1 MHIMNLDLASEVST
15 AAQTASSGSNST
27 ASPVNVVVLDQ
38 QPNRENP
45 ATAESGE
52 TADTADCSSR
62 SLKLRKAFSRGSFFG
77 SIRSSIRS
85 SFASGN
91 LSDDDS
97 LEAEHHGSDDLQQRS
112 SGRRRSGWH
121 KKRFSM
127 SRRSSAFSSRSSIGS
142 SGTGGGRSKRSH
154 VNRKSSLDLIRGS
167 EGQYRPRA
175 EHPLLSDHPSA
186 EEKSK
191 RRGSFLGVAMRKLS
205 MNGSPARNSFRRTKS
220 SGNLASR
227 TRPSTSPLSS
237 SDHPPPRKG
246 SFFGSFRRGSD
257 EEAFRMNLSN
267 HV

>member
-1 MHIMNLDLASEVST
+1 MHIMNRDLASEVST

-27 ASPVNVVVLDQ
+27 ASPVDAVVLDQ
-38 QPNRENP
+38 RSNRADP

-52 TADTADCSSR
+52 TADTADSSSR
-62 SLKLRKAFSRGSFFG
+62 SLKLRKAFSRPRGSFFG

-112 SGRRRSGWH
+112 SGRRRRSML

-127 SRRSSAFSSRSSIGS
+127 SRRSSTFSRSSIGI

-175 EHPLLSDHPSA
+175 EHPLLTDHPSA
-186 EEKSK
+186 EDKTQ

-205 MNGSPARNSFRRTKS
+205 MNGSARNSFRRTKS

-227 TRPSTSPLSS
+227 ARPSASPLSS

-257 EEAFRMNLSN
+257 GEAFRMNLSN